1 MRLNLESGL
10 VGSSTALLVVT
21 GVIDWSTIAQFR
33 AGLSR
38 LVSGPRPDVLVDF
51 TGLLS
56 WSPEA
61 QQMLAAATGEARLH
75 GGRLVMAGLAPIPA
89 WQAGNCDLRALSAY
103 LNTPPPEADRHLAPP
118 PSPAPSGASACISTC
133 QAATPITTCLPG
145 G

>member
-1 MRLNLESGL
+1 MRLNLEKSGL
-10 VGSSTALLVVT
+10 VGSPAMLVVT

-75 GGRLVMAGLAPIPA
+75 GGRLAMSGLAPIPA
-89 WQAGNCDLRALSAY
+89 WQAGECDLPGLERVL
-103 LNTPPPEADRHLAPP
+103 EH
-118 PSPAPSGASACISTC
+118 
-133 QAATPITTCLPG
+133 ATP
-145 G
+145 

>member
-10 VGSSTALLVVT
+10 AGSPAVLLVVT

-61 QQMLAAATGEARLH
+61 QQVLAAATGEARLH
-75 GGRLVMAGLAPIPA
+75 GGRLAMSGLAPIPA
-89 WQAGNCDLRALSAY
+89 WQTGECDLPGLERVL
-103 LNTPPPEADRHLAPP
+103 EH
-118 PSPAPSGASACISTC
+118 
-133 QAATPITTCLPG
+133 ATP
-145 G
+145 

>member
-10 VGSSTALLVVT
+10 AGSPAVLLVVT

-61 QQMLAAATGEARLH
+61 QEVLAAATGEARLH
-75 GGRLVMAGLAPIPA
+75 GGRLAMSGLAPVPA
-89 WQAGNCDLRALSAY
+89 WQAGDCDLPGLERVL
-103 LNTPPPEADRHLAPP
+103 EH
-118 PSPAPSGASACISTC
+118 
-133 QAATPITTCLPG
+133 ATP
-145 G
+145 

>member
-1 MRLNLESGL
+1 MRLNLESGP
-10 VGSSTALLVVT
+10 VGSSAVLVVT

-61 QQMLAAATGEARLH
+61 QWLLAAATGEARLH
-75 GGRLVMAGLAPIPA
+75 GGRLVMSGLAPIPA
-89 WQAGNCDLRALSAY
+89 WQTGDCDLPGLERALEHA
-103 LNTPPPEADRHLAPP
+103 
-118 PSPAPSGASACISTC
+118 APSG
-133 QAATPITTCLPG
+133 G
-145 G
+145 

>member
-1 MRLNLESGL
+1 MRLNLESGP

-38 LVSGPRPDVLVDF
+38 LVFGASPDVLVDF

-61 QQMLAAATGEARLH
+61 QRVLAAASGEARLH
-75 GGRLVMAGLAPIPA
+75 GGRLVMSGLAPIPA
-89 WQAGNCDLRALSAY
+89 WQAG
-103 LNTPPPEADRHLAPP
+103 DRD
-118 PSPAPSGASACISTC
+118 
-133 QAATPITTCLPG
+133 LPG
-145 G
+145 LERVLEHAAPCGG

>member
-10 VGSSTALLVVT
+10 AGSPAVLLVVT
-21 GVIDWSTIAQFR
+21 GIIDWSTIAQFR

-61 QQMLAAATGEARLH
+61 QQVLAAATGEARLH
-75 GGRLVMAGLAPIPA
+75 GGRLAMSGLAPIPA
-89 WQAGNCDLRALSAY
+89 WQAGECDLPGLERVL
-103 LNTPPPEADRHLAPP
+103 EH
-118 PSPAPSGASACISTC
+118 
-133 QAATPITTCLPG
+133 ATP
-145 G
+145 

>member
-1 MRLNLESGL
+1 MRLNLENGL
-10 VGSSTALLVVT
+10 VGSSAARLIVT

-61 QQMLAAATGEARLH
+61 QQVLAAATGEARLH
-75 GGRLVMAGLAPIPA
+75 GGRLVMSGLAPIPA
-89 WQAGNCDLRALSAY
+89 WQAGDCDLPDLERVLEHAI
-103 LNTPPPEADRHLAPP
+103 P
-118 PSPAPSGASACISTC
+118 
-133 QAATPITTCLPG
+133 
-145 G
+145 

>member
-10 VGSSTALLVVT
+10 AGSPAVLLVVT

-61 QQMLAAATGEARLH
+61 QQVLAAATGEARLH
-75 GGRLVMAGLAPIPA
+75 GGRLVGGTLVVSR
-89 WQAGNCDLRALSAY
+89 QSLD
-103 LNTPPPEADRHLAPP
+103 AD
-118 PSPAPSGASACISTC
+118 GT
-133 QAATPITTCLPG
+133 ATTVYPG
-145 G
+145 VFTKDRCGGFSKYYVFIRY